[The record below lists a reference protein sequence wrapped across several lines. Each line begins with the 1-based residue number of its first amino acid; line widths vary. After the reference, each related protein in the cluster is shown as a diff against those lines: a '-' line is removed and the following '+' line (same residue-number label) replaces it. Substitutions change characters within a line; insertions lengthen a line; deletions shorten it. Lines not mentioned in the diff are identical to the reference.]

1 MTFGLFDKVTF
12 WAQITA
18 DPLNPFAAAGWS
30 APVTIQ
36 CEYESGSETRK
47 DQNGAEFMPRTV
59 IYTAQPIPTGSKVI
73 IGVSTTATPPANAET
88 IRASQNGTVLLGQSS
103 EFEHFT
109 S

>member
-12 WAQITA
+12 WTQTTA
-18 DPLNPFAAAGWS
+18 DPLDPFAAAGWS

-36 CEYESGSETRK
+36 CEYESGSETKK

-59 IYTAQPIPTGSKVI
+59 IYTAQPIPTGSKIVI
-73 IGVSTTATPPANAET
+73 GASHLATPPTNAET
-88 IRASQNGTVLLGQSS
+88 IRASQNGTVLLGQGS
-103 EFEHFT
+103 EFEHHT